1 MKKALFAFVCLSL
14 FVLGCKQEE
23 VAAPVATEEVSAAA
37 TTENTTPEV
46 AASTETAV
54 TPEATQPAAGN

>member
-23 VAAPVATEEVSAAA
+23 AAAPVVTEEVAVVETA
-37 TTENTTPEV
+37 TTTPEV
-46 AASTETAV
+46 ATSTETVVA
-54 TPEATQPAAGN
+54 PEAAPVAGN